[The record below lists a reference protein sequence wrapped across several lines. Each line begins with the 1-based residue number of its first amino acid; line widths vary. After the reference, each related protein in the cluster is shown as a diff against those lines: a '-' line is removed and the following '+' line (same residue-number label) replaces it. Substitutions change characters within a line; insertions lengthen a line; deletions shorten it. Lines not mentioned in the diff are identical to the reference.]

1 MADGKKGEMFRQNG
15 EAFFVVDTHAHFWD
29 GSLENILNR
38 SGRRWSRSVLACRP
52 KAPGQTTQRPARA
65 PVEIVSSTWYRV
77 VTEPLIPLF
86 EKFLEKLD

>member
-52 KAPGQTTQRPARA
+52 KAP
-65 PVEIVSSTWYRV
+65 VEIVSSTWYRV